1 MNGAQTTGHVDSRIK
16 SYAAAMAPSGP
27 SKLSTEQQIQSI
39 WSLGGLTKRQ
49 LATKVWNGINDDNLL
64 GRASELAY
72 NFILAIFPMLL
83 FLLALFGLF
92 ASRGTLL
99 RGNLLFYL
107 SQALP
112 PSAFQLLN
120 KTIIEV
126 TQNTGSAKLTFGIVF
141 ALWAAA
147 GGMTSMMSTLNGAY
161 QLRDSRSLIKF
172 RAIAVGLTIAI
183 SILVLAAVLL
193 VLVGGQVANFVGAHL
208 QLKQAF
214 IIAWKIVQYPIALF
228 FVVFSFSLIYYFGPD
243 IKEQHWYWITPGS
256 VFGVLLWLTAS
267 FLFRVY
273 LHFFN
278 SYSQTYGSLGAAMIL
293 LVWFYV
299 TGFAFLVGGQ
309 INAQIEHAAARHG
322 HPEAKA
328 PGEKAVSEEKKA
340 A

>member
-1 MNGAQTTGHVDSRIK
+1 M
-16 SYAAAMAPSGP
+16 
-27 SKLSTEQQIQSI
+27 
-39 WSLGGLTKRQ
+39 
-49 LATKVWNGINDDNLL
+49 
-64 GRASELAY
+64 
-72 NFILAIFPMLL
+72 
-83 FLLALFGLF
+83 
-92 ASRGTLL
+92 
-99 RGNLLFYL
+99 
-107 SQALP
+107 
-112 PSAFQLLN
+112 
-120 KTIIEV
+120 
-126 TQNTGSAKLTFGIVF
+126 TQNTGSAKLTFGIFF

-161 QLRDSRSLIKF
+161 QVRDSRSLIKF
-172 RAIAVGLTIAI
+172 RAIAVGLTVAI

-193 VLVGGQVANFVGAHL
+193 VLGGGQVANFVGEHF

-214 IIAWKIVQYPIALF
+214 IIAWKVMQYPIALF

-299 TGFAFLVGGQ
+299 TGFAFLVGGE